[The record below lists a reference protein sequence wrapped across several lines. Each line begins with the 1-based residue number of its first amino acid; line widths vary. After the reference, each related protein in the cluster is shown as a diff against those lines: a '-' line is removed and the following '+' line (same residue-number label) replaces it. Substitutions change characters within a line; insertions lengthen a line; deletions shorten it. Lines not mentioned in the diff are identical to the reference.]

1 MSESLKI
8 VTAED
13 AALLK
18 KPIPRVAE
26 FGVQST
32 DDPGKL
38 IDLLED
44 IDGLKHEI
52 HERMLRIEAVK
63 QAREILQEDAARTDV
78 LNRKLAELGRA
89 MVGAPTENRREEIQA
104 ESAGLPRMQARGFAP
119 EVMLSTPELRS
130 LGDGTA
136 RQWQQPDELEDERH
150 NRDDSNPWNDEPG
163 SSLVLEVPEHTVQSA
178 AGHRAWL
185 EVSEEARESFLA
197 ASEILE
203 QAEKSW
209 KQADQAA
216 VEARQM
222 LDRSASELAAAR
234 RMEEAATANLQSAR
248 QESRD
253 FYFTLCKR
261 MEELEQSWKH
271 ADSMIVEVKQLLDQ
285 TRAERTQTTR
295 EDQALNEDVESLR
308 RELLAAHQS
317 ATERSA
323 EATRLLE
330 QAGESVAESKRQRE
344 AAMVEVTQARTHQ
357 ETATAE
363 FTSARQELTTAYQF
377 ASVAARRQHFAE
389 EFFTRAA
396 RWAVL
401 SGAVAWI
408 AVVWFGWFAF
418 RAFVPIWGAGIA
430 TVAVAAIAQFV
441 AKKGRVEG

>member
-1 MSESLKI
+1 MSETLKI

-18 KPIPRVAE
+18 KPVPRVTE
-26 FGVQST
+26 FGPQST

-63 QAREILQEDAARTDV
+63 QAREILQEDAARTDI

-89 MVGAPTENRREEIQA
+89 MVGVPVENRREEIQA
-104 ESAGLPRMQARGFAP
+104 ESAGSPRMQARGFAP

-136 RQWQQPDELEDERH
+136 RQWQQPEEPGD
-150 NRDDSNPWNDEPG
+150 NSDDSSQWNDGPG
-163 SSLVLEVPEHTVQSA
+163 SALVLEVPEHTIQPA

-209 KQADQAA
+209 KQADEAA

-261 MEELEQSWKH
+261 MEELEQSWKQ
-271 ADSMIVEVKQLLDQ
+271 ADSMIVEAKQLIEQ
-285 TRAERTQTTR
+285 TIVERTQSSR
-295 EDQALNEDVESLR
+295 EDQALSADVVSLR
-308 RELLAAHQS
+308 QELLASHQS

-330 QAGESVAESKRQRE
+330 QAGEAVAESKRQRD
-344 AAMVEVTQARTHQ
+344 AALAEVAQARTHE

-377 ASVAARRQHFAE
+377 AAVAARRQHFAE

-430 TVAVAAIAQFV
+430 TVAVAGVAQFI

>member
-1 MSESLKI
+1 MSETLKI

-18 KPIPRVAE
+18 KPVARVTG
-26 FGVQST
+26 FGLQSE

-38 IDLLED
+38 IDLLDD

-89 MVGAPTENRREEIQA
+89 MVGVHAETRREEIQA
-104 ESAGLPRMQARGFAP
+104 ENVGSPRVQARGFAP

-136 RQWQQPDELEDERH
+136 QQWQQPDEP
-150 NRDDSNPWNDEPG
+150 RDHANQWNGEPG
-163 SSLVLEVPEHTVQSA
+163 SALVLEVPEHTIQPA

-216 VEARQM
+216 VEAREM

-234 RMEEAATANLQSAR
+234 RMEEAATANLQAAR

-261 MEELEQSWKH
+261 MEELEQSWKQ

-285 TRAERTQTTR
+285 TKAERTQTSR
-295 EDQALNEDVESLR
+295 EDRTLNADVESLR
-308 RELLAAHQS
+308 QELLAAHQS
-317 ATERSA
+317 ATERST
-323 EATRLLE
+323 EATQLLE
-330 QAGESVAESKRQRE
+330 QASDAVAESKRQRD
-344 AAMVEVTQARTHQ
+344 AAMAEVAQARQHE

-377 ASVAARRQHFAE
+377 AAVAARRQHFAE

-430 TVAVAAIAQFV
+430 TVAIAAVAQFI

>member
-1 MSESLKI
+1 MSETLKI

-18 KPIPRVAE
+18 KPVARVTE
-26 FGVQST
+26 FGLQSE

-89 MVGAPTENRREEIQA
+89 MVGVNA
-104 ESAGLPRMQARGFAP
+104 
-119 EVMLSTPELRS
+119 EVMLNTPELRS
-130 LGDGTA
+130 LGDGTS
-136 RQWQQPDELEDERH
+136 RQWQQPDEPGNNRD
-150 NRDDSNPWNDEPG
+150 NRDDSTQWNDQP
-163 SSLVLEVPEHTVQSA
+163 SSALVLDVPEHTIQPV

-185 EVSEEARESFLA
+185 EVNEEARESFLA

-253 FYFTLCKR
+253 SYFALCKR
-261 MEELEQSWKH
+261 MEEIEQSWKQ
-271 ADSMIVEVKQLLDQ
+271 ADEVIVEAKQLLDQ
-285 TRAERTQTTR
+285 TITERTQTSR
-295 EDQALNEDVESLR
+295 EDLALNVDVESLR
-308 RELLAAHQS
+308 QELLTAYQS
-317 ATERSA
+317 VTERSA

-330 QAGESVAESKRQRE
+330 QAGEAVAESKRQRDS
-344 AAMVEVTQARTHQ
+344 AMAEVAQARQHE
-357 ETATAE
+357 ETATVE

-377 ASVAARRQHFAE
+377 AAVAARRQQFAE
-389 EFFTRAA
+389 EFFTKAA

-418 RAFVPIWGAGIA
+418 RAIVPMWGAGIA
-430 TVAVAAIAQFV
+430 TVAVAAVAQFV
-441 AKKGRVEG
+441 RKKSTIEG

>member
-1 MSESLKI
+1 MSETLKI

-18 KPIPRVAE
+18 KPVARAAE
-26 FGVQST
+26 FGLQSE

-89 MVGAPTENRREEIQA
+89 MVGVHAETRREEIQA
-104 ESAGLPRMQARGFAP
+104 ESSGLPRGQVRGFAP

-136 RQWQQPDELEDERH
+136 RQWQQPDEPRDG
-150 NRDDSNPWNDEPG
+150 RDDSNDSTQWNDQP
-163 SSLVLEVPEHTVQSA
+163 SSALVLEVPELTIQP
-178 AGHRAWL
+178 GHRAWT
-185 EVSEEARESFLA
+185 EANDEARDSFLA
-197 ASEILE
+197 ASEVLE

-209 KQADQAA
+209 KLADQAA
-216 VEARQM
+216 VEARQI
-222 LDRSASELAAAR
+222 LDQSALELAAAR

-253 FYFTLCKR
+253 FYFALCKR
-261 MEELEQSWKH
+261 MEELEESWKQ

-285 TRAERTQTTR
+285 TKAERTQTSST
-295 EDQALNEDVESLR
+295 DHALSADVESLR
-308 RELLAAHQS
+308 QDLLAAYQS

-323 EATRLLE
+323 EATRMLE
-330 QAGESVAESKRQRE
+330 QAGEVVAESKRQRD
-344 AAMVEVTQARTHQ
+344 AAMAEVGQARKHE

-377 ASVAARRQHFAE
+377 AAVAARRQQFAE
-389 EFFTRAA
+389 EFFTKAA

-401 SGAVAWI
+401 SGAIAWI

-430 TVAVAAIAQFV
+430 TVAVALIARFV
-441 AKKGRVEG
+441 GKKGVVEG

>member
-1 MSESLKI
+1 MSETLKI

-18 KPIPRVAE
+18 KPVPRVTE
-26 FGVQST
+26 FGPQSA

-89 MVGAPTENRREEIQA
+89 MVGVHTETRREEIQA
-104 ESAGLPRMQARGFAP
+104 ENVGSPRAQARGFVP

-136 RQWQQPDELEDERH
+136 RQWQQPEEPRDDRH
-150 NRDDSNPWNDEPG
+150 DRDDSGQWNDEPG
-163 SSLVLEVPEHTVQSA
+163 SALVLEVPEHTIQPA

-203 QAEKSW
+203 QAEQSW

-261 MEELEQSWKH
+261 MEELEQSWKQ
-271 ADSMIVEVKQLLDQ
+271 ADSMIVEAKQLIDQ
-285 TRAERTQTTR
+285 TIAERTQTSKK
-295 EDQALNEDVESLR
+295 DLALTADMESLR
-308 RELLAAHQS
+308 RELLEAHQS
-317 ATERSA
+317 VTERSM
-323 EATRLLE
+323 EATQLLE
-330 QAGESVAESKRQRE
+330 QASDAVAESKRQRD
-344 AAMVEVTQARTHQ
+344 AAMAEVVQARLHE

-363 FTSARQELTTAYQF
+363 FASARQELTTAYQF
-377 ASVAARRQHFAE
+377 A
-389 EFFTRAA
+389 
-396 RWAVL
+396 
-401 SGAVAWI
+401 
-408 AVVWFGWFAF
+408 
-418 RAFVPIWGAGIA
+418 
-430 TVAVAAIAQFV
+430 
-441 AKKGRVEG
+441 

>member
-1 MSESLKI
+1 MSETLKI

-18 KPIPRVAE
+18 KSVARAAE
-26 FGVQST
+26 FGLQGE

-38 IDLLED
+38 IDLLDD

-52 HERMLRIEAVK
+52 HERMRRIEAVK
-63 QAREILQEDAARTDV
+63 QAREILQEDALRTDA

-89 MVGAPTENRREEIQA
+89 MVGVHGETRREEIQP
-104 ESAGLPRMQARGFAP
+104 ESAGLPRVQARGFAP
-119 EVMLSTPELRS
+119 EVMLSAPELKS

-136 RQWQQPDELEDERH
+136 RQWRQPDEPGD
-150 NRDDSNPWNDEPG
+150 NRDNRNDSAQWNDQP
-163 SSLVLEVPEHTVQSA
+163 SSALVLEVPEHTIQPA
-178 AGHRAWL
+178 AGHCTWTEAND
-185 EVSEEARESFLA
+185 EARDSFLA
-197 ASEILE
+197 ASEVLE

-216 VEARQM
+216 VEARQI
-222 LDRSASELAAAR
+222 LDQSTSELAAAR

-253 FYFTLCKR
+253 FYFALCKR
-261 MEELEQSWKH
+261 MEEIEQSWKQ
-271 ADSMIVEVKQLLDQ
+271 ADQVVVEVKQLLDQ
-285 TRAERTQTTR
+285 SIAERTQTSS
-295 EDQALNEDVESLR
+295 EDHALNADVESLR
-308 RELLAAHQS
+308 QELLAAHQS
-317 ATERSA
+317 AIERS
-323 EATRLLE
+323 EKATRLLE
-330 QAGESVAESKRQRE
+330 QAGEAIAESKRQRD
-344 AAMVEVTQARTHQ
+344 AAMAEVVQARQHE

-377 ASVAARRQHFAE
+377 AAVAARRQHFAE
-389 EFFTRAA
+389 EFFTKAA
-396 RWAVL
+396 RWAVI

-430 TVAVAAIAQFV
+430 TVAVALLARFV
-441 AKKGRVEG
+441 AKKSVVEG

>member
-1 MSESLKI
+1 MSETLKI

-18 KPIPRVAE
+18 KPVARVAE
-26 FGVQST
+26 FGPQSE

-63 QAREILQEDAARTDV
+63 QAREILQEDAVRTDV
-78 LNRKLAELGRA
+78 LNRKLAELGKA
-89 MVGAPTENRREEIQA
+89 MVGVQAETRREEIQA
-104 ESAGLPRMQARGFAP
+104 ETAGLPRVQARGFAP
-119 EVMLSTPELRS
+119 EVMLSGPELRS

-136 RQWQQPDELEDERH
+136 RSWRQPDEPGNE
-150 NRDDSNPWNDEPG
+150 RDDRGDSPQWNDQPN
-163 SSLVLEVPEHTVQSA
+163 SALVLEVPELTIQPVD
-178 AGHRAWL
+178 GHRAWT
-185 EVSEEARESFLA
+185 EADNEARDSFLA
-197 ASEILE
+197 ASEVLE

-209 KQADQAA
+209 RQADQATL
-216 VEARQM
+216 EARQI
-222 LDRSASELAAAR
+222 LDQSALELAAAR

-253 FYFTLCKR
+253 AYFALCKR
-261 MEELEQSWKH
+261 MEEIELSWKQ
-271 ADSMIVEVKQLLDQ
+271 ADQVIVEAKQLLDQ
-285 TRAERTQTTR
+285 TRAERTQTSRQDLT
-295 EDQALNEDVESLR
+295 LNADVESLR
-308 RELLAAHQS
+308 EELLAAYQS

-330 QAGESVAESKRQRE
+330 QAGDAVAESKRQRDS
-344 AAMVEVTQARTHQ
+344 AMAEVAQARQHE

-377 ASVAARRQHFAE
+377 AAVAARRQQFAE
-389 EFFTRAA
+389 EFFTKAA

-430 TVAVAAIAQFV
+430 TVAVVLIARFV
-441 AKKGRVEG
+441 GKKGVIEG

>member
-1 MSESLKI
+1 MSETLKI

-18 KPIPRVAE
+18 KPVARVTE
-26 FGVQST
+26 FGLQSE

-89 MVGAPTENRREEIQA
+89 MVGVHAETRQGEIQA
-104 ESAGLPRMQARGFAP
+104 ENAGLPRMQARGFAP

-136 RQWQQPDELEDERH
+136 RQWQQPNEPGDDRH
-150 NRDDSNPWNDEPG
+150 DRDDSGQWNDEPG
-163 SSLVLEVPEHTVQSA
+163 SALVLEVPEHTIQPA

-253 FYFTLCKR
+253 FYFTVCKR
-261 MEELEQSWKH
+261 MEELEQSWKQ

-285 TRAERTQTTR
+285 TKAERTQTSR
-295 EDQALNEDVESLR
+295 EDQALNADVESLR
-308 RELLAAHQS
+308 QELLAAHQS

-330 QAGESVAESKRQRE
+330 QAGDAVAESKRQRD
-344 AAMVEVTQARTHQ
+344 AAMAEVAQARQHE
-357 ETATAE
+357 ETATSE
-363 FTSARQELTTAYQF
+363 FASARQELTTAYQF

-389 EFFTRAA
+389 EFFTKAA

-418 RAFVPIWGAGIA
+418 RATVPIWGAGIA
-430 TVAVAAIAQFV
+430 TVAVAAVAQFV